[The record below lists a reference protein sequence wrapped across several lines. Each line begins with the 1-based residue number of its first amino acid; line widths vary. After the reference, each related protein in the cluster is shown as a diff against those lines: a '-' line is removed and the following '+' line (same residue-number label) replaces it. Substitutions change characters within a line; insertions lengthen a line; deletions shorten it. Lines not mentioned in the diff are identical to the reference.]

1 MNKTLLLLYFI
12 LLPVSADP
20 QQISQI
26 TLDEFIDLA
35 LSESNHMRIRNI
47 QHKINENSFKT
58 KMHMLKPSISFNVNP
73 SYNQSITGITQPDG
87 SIVNHNISNLS
98 FSPGISAKIPLS
110 FSGGSISVSS
120 SLGFYRNINPTNT
133 YTNFTSNF
141 YHIGISQPLSF
152 FKKDRLRKT
161 EAEARLNLDN
171 LTDVSEMLKL
181 KKNCVIQFLKFYKIY
196 RNLQLLN
203 KRNESFS
210 RLIDIYNRLD
220 SFHKVLPHEVMELK
234 LSKLSIENNMASL
247 RSNLIIIS
255 SEMTT
260 LVGKSI
266 NITELTP
273 LLSYN
278 PYLLPDSCQLLERC
292 SYIDSI
298 YYQLNKIPYENN
310 IRDANNNRKLYPTI
324 NMGIGSNSSA
334 SEISLLWKNRKPSY
348 NISLGFSIPI
358 SDLGNNNRNYNTA
371 VLNLEKFKL
380 QHDTDVKSKLN
391 KATNIYNNLISARRT
406 LSYSMELSTHYNSI
420 LHNKET
426 LLKASKISF
435 MEYENSFNKYQM
447 SELDTI
453 DALSTIYEAFCE
465 LEILTLYDYI
475 NNVDYLSRLS

>member
-1 MNKTLLLLYFI
+1 MKFTILLLSTICFFKNAY
-12 LLPVSADP
+12 P
-20 QQISQI
+20 QQISCL

-35 LSESNHMRIRNI
+35 LSESNQMRSRKI

-98 FSPGISAKIPLS
+98 FSPGINAKIPLS

-120 SLGFYRNINPTNT
+120 SLGFYRNINPANT

-152 FKKDRLRKT
+152 YKKDRLRKI

-171 LTDVSEMLKL
+171 LTEVSEMLRF
-181 KKNCVIQFLKFYKIY
+181 KKNCVIQFLKFYKIF
-196 RNLQLLN
+196 RNLQLLK
-203 KRNESFS
+203 KRSESFS
-210 RLIDIYNRLD
+210 SLIDIYNRLD
-220 SFHKVLPHEVMELK
+220 SFHKVLPHEVMDLK
-234 LSKLSIENNMASL
+234 LSKLSIENNIASL
-247 RSNLIIIS
+247 RSNLTVIS
-255 SEMTT
+255 SEMMN
-260 LVGKSI
+260 LVDKSA

-273 LLSYN
+273 YL
-278 PYLLPDSCQLLERC
+278 PYDPYSLPDSCQLLERC

-298 YYQLNKIPYENN
+298 YYQLNKIPYDNN

-324 NMGIGSNSSA
+324 NMGVGSNSSA

-358 SDLGNNNRNYNTA
+358 SDLRNNNRAYNTA
-371 VLNLEKFKL
+371 VLNLEKFKI
-380 QHDTDVKSKLN
+380 QHDTDIKSKLN

-406 LSYSMELSTHYNSI
+406 LSYSMELSTHYYSI
-420 LHNKET
+420 LNKKEA
-426 LLKASKISF
+426 LLKASKITF

-475 NNVDYLSRLS
+475 NNVDYLDRLS